1 MKIIDSFYIFQFVF
15 FQRYKICIPAQW
27 QRSSTITAK
36 AEAVVNIHFK
46 AGKVPSHVVLNGVGE
61 QQGAS
66 KG

>member
-1 MKIIDSFYIFQFVF
+1 LR
-15 FQRYKICIPAQW
+15 RYRICIPAQW
-27 QRSSTITAK
+27 QRSGTITAK